1 MAEAG
6 RAERVL
12 TQLARKVE
20 KAAARLQ
27 GKGYGTA
34 TIARENALVHRLL
47 GSEPR
52 LAVDIGGN
60 VGEYTAELRRRHPA
74 LEIHVFEPSSTNVGR
89 LRERFAGDSRIT
101 LVPCAVADA
110 PGQAV
115 LYADVSGSG
124 MGSLAQRELAHRGID
139 FRAQET
145 VPVLRF
151 ADYWAGP
158 LGGRRLDIAKLD
170 IEGFELAAL
179 RGFGDA
185 LAATAVLQF
194 EFGGCNVD
202 TRTFFR
208 DFWQLFEHR
217 GFELYRI
224 TPLGLE
230 RMRRY
235 RDSDECFATTN
246 YLARNPSPPVR

>member
-1 MAEAG
+1 L
-6 RAERVL
+6 L
-12 TQLARKVE
+12 THLVRKIE
-20 KAAARLQ
+20 KVAARLQ

-34 TIARENALVHRLL
+34 SIARENALAQRLL
-47 GSEPR
+47 GTVPQ

-60 VGEYTAELRRRHPA
+60 VGEYTAELRRRHPE
-74 LEIHVFEPSSTNVGR
+74 LEVHVFEPSSTNVSR
-89 LRERFAGDSRIT
+89 LNQRFGSDSRIKV
-101 LVPCAVADA
+101 VPYAVSDT

-124 MGSLAQRELAHRGID
+124 MASLAHRELSHRGIA

-145 VPVLRF
+145 VPVVRF
-151 ADYWAGP
+151 CDYWATN
-158 LGGRRLDIAKLD
+158 LDSRRMDIVKLD

-185 LAATAVLQF
+185 LMATAVLQF

-202 TRTFFR
+202 TRSFFR
-208 DFWQLFEHR
+208 DFWQLFEQR

-230 RMRRY
+230 RLRRY
-235 RDSDECFATTN
+235 RDSDEHFATTN

>member
-1 MAEAG
+1 MAETG
-6 RAERVL
+6 RVARVL

-20 KAAARLQ
+20 KSAARLQ

-34 TIARENALVHRLL
+34 TIARENALVQRLL
-47 GSEPR
+47 GTEPR

-74 LEIHVFEPSSTNVGR
+74 LEIHVFEPSSTNVER
-89 LRERFAGDSRIT
+89 LRQRFAGDGRIT
-101 LVPCAVADA
+101 LVPSAVSDA
-110 PGQAV
+110 PGQAT

-124 MGSLAQRELAHRGID
+124 MGSLAPRELAHRGID
-139 FRAQET
+139 FHAQET
-145 VPVLRF
+145 VPVRRF
-151 ADYWAGP
+151 ADYWAGE
-158 LGGRRLDIAKLD
+158 LGARRLDIVKLD

-208 DFWQLFEHR
+208 DFWQLFDRR

-246 YLARNPSPPVR
+246 YLARNPAPPPR

>member
-1 MAEAG
+1 
-6 RAERVL
+6 
-12 TQLARKVE
+12 
-20 KAAARLQ
+20 
-27 GKGYGTA
+27 
-34 TIARENALVHRLL
+34 
-47 GSEPR
+47 
-52 LAVDIGGN
+52 VDIGGN
-60 VGEYTAELRRRHPA
+60 VGEYSAELRRRYPA

-89 LRERFAGDSRIT
+89 LRERFNGDFRIT
-101 LVPCAVADA
+101 IVPSAVSDA

-124 MGSLAQRELAHRGID
+124 MGSLVQRELTHRGIG

-145 VPVLRF
+145 VPVVRF
-151 ADYWAGP
+151 ADYWSDA
-158 LGGRRLDIAKLD
+158 LGGRRLDIVKLD

-179 RGFGDA
+179 HGFGDA

-208 DFWQLFEHR
+208 DFWQLFETR

-235 RDSDECFATTN
+235 RDSDESFSTTN
-246 YLARNPSPPVR
+246 YLARNPSPPMR